1 MKLYGNA
8 LAFPRFPDECWMLFI
23 ENLSPMRENPNES
36 RESKRMNMQYIEHN
50 RIRICM
56 RLLCVLLHVIFLP
69 EWSESLEV
77 ILDSKKYARG
87 CQTIRDLA

>member
-1 MKLYGNA
+1 
-8 LAFPRFPDECWMLFI
+8 MLDVI
-23 ENLSPMRENPNES
+23 H
-36 RESKRMNMQYIEHN
+36 RESQSHAGESQRISRIQKNEYAIYGTHN

-69 EWSESLEV
+69 EWSIEV